1 MKLEMIFPAEKGIIL
16 VCGKG
21 GVGKTTFSSILSV
34 YSMKTAN
41 TLAVSIDPAHHL
53 GDVLGYQ
60 LHHEITKI
68 NNNLHAVEPDMD
80 KLIKEYLHESV
91 ETVKYAYKELASLN
105 LDRYLDTLK
114 ESPGIEED
122 TLLNYLWRLRRLD
135 FERIIVDTPPTSI
148 TTRVL
153 KLPWIQSIWVDRLID
168 LRGKILGYR
177 ETIES
182 IKAGKSI
189 KLDDPILREL
199 IKLREEIEEG
209 KEFLSSKDRLRI
221 VGVTIAEK
229 LPFLELKRFRD
240 SLVERGIEI
249 DAIVLNRYVDDE
261 RHREFLRQLRSE
273 FGEIAKIILPFSH
286 DEIIGMNKLENFL
299 EEVAVVE

>member
-1 MKLEMIFPAEKGIIL
+1 MNLQFLFGSKKTMIL

-34 YSMKTAN
+34 YSMLSAR

-53 GDVLGYQ
+53 GDVLGMR
-60 LHHEITKI
+60 LSHTASRV
-68 NNNLHAVEPDMD
+68 NTNLYAMEPDLER
-80 KLIKEYLHESV
+80 LIREYLHDSIESM
-91 ETVKYAYKELASLN
+91 KYAYKEITALN

-122 TLLNYLWRLRRLD
+122 SLLNYLWKLRGLD

-148 TTRVL
+148 TTRIL

-168 LRGKILGYR
+168 LRGKIIGYR

-182 IKAGKSI
+182 IRAGK
-189 KLDDPILREL
+189 KVEVDDPILKELLNIRREV
-199 IKLREEIEEG
+199 EEG
-209 KEFLSSKDRLRI
+209 KSFFQNRESMKI
-221 VGVTIAEK
+221 VGVTVAER

-240 SLVERGIEI
+240 SLNERDISL
-249 DAIVLNRYVDDE
+249 DAIVVNRYVEDE
-261 RHREFLRQLRSE
+261 RHREFMKELESE
-273 FGEIAKIILPFSH
+273 FQGIVKIIVPLSPEEIAGIEKI
-286 DEIIGMNKLENFL
+286 KNFINNIRVL
-299 EEVAVVE
+299 